1 MKDKVVGQ
9 LFPIYQA
16 DDPQGRPRA
25 AREDMMMMIHR
36 KPKQRIT
43 IKSIKLLVDITS
55 INIQLSYLE
64 SSERM

>member
-36 KPKQRIT
+36 KPKQ
-43 IKSIKLLVDITS
+43 TS
-55 INIQLSYLE
+55 ATTQMQ
-64 SSERM
+64 RAG